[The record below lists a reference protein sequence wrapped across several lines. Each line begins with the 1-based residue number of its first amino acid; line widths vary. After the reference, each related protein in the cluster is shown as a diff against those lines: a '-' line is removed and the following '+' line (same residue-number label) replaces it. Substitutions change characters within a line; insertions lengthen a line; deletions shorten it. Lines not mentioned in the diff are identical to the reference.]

1 MENPLAQIKRDVAAG
16 NEGGTYM
23 NAGLRYVVGV
33 TKQYYPTEYITEVE
47 KIDWEVVEDYLDA
60 AYCAGKAFGFWVND
74 GKIYFDIVQETDSLE
89 RAMSTA
95 RRLNEIAIWDSV
107 EQKEIKVA

>member
-1 MENPLAQIKRDVAAG
+1 MSE
-16 NEGGTYM
+16 
-23 NAGLRYVVGV
+23 GLRYVVGV

-47 KIDWEVVEDYLDA
+47 KIDWKVVEDYLLSA
-60 AYCAGKAFGFWVND
+60 HCSGKAFGFWLSE

-89 RAMSTA
+89 LAMSTA
-95 RRLNEIAIWDSV
+95 RELNEIAIWDSV